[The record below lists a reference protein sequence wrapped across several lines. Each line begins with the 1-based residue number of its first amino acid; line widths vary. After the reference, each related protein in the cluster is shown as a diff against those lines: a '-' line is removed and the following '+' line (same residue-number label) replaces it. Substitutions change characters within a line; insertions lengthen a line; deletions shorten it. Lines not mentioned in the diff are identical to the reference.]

1 MATDT
6 AETTGRLAD
15 QLLRLTKR
23 LRKGHVRRL
32 TPLGITPTQARV
44 LQILA
49 HTEAHAEQPPRMADL
64 AERLDVVPRSVTTLV
79 DALEVAGLARRT
91 QDPAN
96 RRVVRVTLT
105 EAGQEVLARLWQARR
120 EAAEELLAPLSGDQR
135 EALSALLE
143 QLDVARCGPGK
154 GPT

>member
-1 MATDT
+1 
-6 AETTGRLAD
+6 
-15 QLLRLTKR
+15 
-23 LRKGHVRRL
+23 
-32 TPLGITPTQARV
+32 
-44 LQILA
+44 
-49 HTEAHAEQPPRMADL
+49 MADL

-79 DALEVAGLARRT
+79 DALEVAGLARRS

-143 QLDVARCGPGK
+143 QLDVARCGVDK